1 MSRTRRIVPFVLLL
15 VLLTWA
21 FGAYAQEAAPAA
33 PQMISRWQS
42 NLSAGAVVGKRIGIV
57 KSFWWYAVPKLFAV
71 GLSFDFVMPAIPLSF
86 NAALLAPIP
95 LVTPFV
101 CAGAGGTL
109 THGGITNYG
118 GGVRVRL
125 GPKFGL
131 VFEYRH
137 YRYTLESQLDPD
149 YHEKVLSDYFGAG
162 ISWRY

>member
-1 MSRTRRIVPFVLLL
+1 MSRSRQTVLFVLLFGFL
-15 VLLTWA
+15 ICAV
-21 FGAYAQEAAPAA
+21 GAYAQEPAPAA
-33 PQMISRWQS
+33 PEKISRWQS
-42 NLSAGAVVGKRIGIV
+42 NLSAGAVNPSRVGIV
-57 KSFWWYAVPKLFAV
+57 KSFWWYALPKVFAV

-86 NAALLAPIP
+86 NVALTAPIP

-118 GGVRVRL
+118 GGIRVRL

-137 YRYTLESQLDPD
+137 YRYTLEEQLDPD
-149 YHEKVLSDYFGAG
+149 YHEKVLSNYFGAG
-162 ISWRY
+162 ISWLY